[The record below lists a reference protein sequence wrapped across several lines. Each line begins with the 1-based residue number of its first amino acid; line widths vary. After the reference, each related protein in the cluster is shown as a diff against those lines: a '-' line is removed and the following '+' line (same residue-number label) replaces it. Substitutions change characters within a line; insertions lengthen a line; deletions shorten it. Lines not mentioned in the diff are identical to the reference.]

1 MQYPVVGGG
10 HELAVMVGA
19 AAVRQRVV
27 VGEDAPGP
35 TAPRSHA
42 VSRRRGGHSPA
53 PAARVVA
60 HARPGRQDGRLGD
73 AVGVPVGEV
82 AVERRLGLHRHRD
95 GGEGGAAVR
104 PARSPAAAR
113 ADVEGVLEAPPHV
126 VLLAAVDHKAEE
138 EDEK

>member
-1 MQYPVVGGG
+1 M
-10 HELAVMVGA
+10 AVMVGA

-42 VSRRRGGHSPA
+42 VSRRRGRHSPA
-53 PAARVVA
+53 AAPARDVA

-104 PARSPAAAR
+104 PARSPAAAAR

-138 EDEK
+138 EHEK

>member
-1 MQYPVVGGG
+1 M
-10 HELAVMVGA
+10 AVMVGA

-42 VSRRRGGHSPA
+42 VSRRRGRNSI
-53 PAARVVA
+53 AAGLVVA
-60 HARPGRQDGRLGD
+60 HRQDGRLGD

-104 PARSPAAAR
+104 PARSPAAAAR

-138 EDEK
+138 EHEK

>member
-1 MQYPVVGGG
+1 
-10 HELAVMVGA
+10 MVGA

-27 VGEDAPGP
+27 VREDAPGP

-42 VSRRRGGHSPA
+42 VSRRRCQSA
-53 PAARVVA
+53 SSAAASWVVA
-60 HARPGRQDGRLGD
+60 HWQDGRVGD

-82 AVERRLGLHRHRD
+82 AAERWLGLHGHRD

-104 PARSPAAAR
+104 PARSPAAAAR

-126 VLLAAVDHKAEE
+126 VLLAAVDHKAEGE
-138 EDEK
+138 HEK